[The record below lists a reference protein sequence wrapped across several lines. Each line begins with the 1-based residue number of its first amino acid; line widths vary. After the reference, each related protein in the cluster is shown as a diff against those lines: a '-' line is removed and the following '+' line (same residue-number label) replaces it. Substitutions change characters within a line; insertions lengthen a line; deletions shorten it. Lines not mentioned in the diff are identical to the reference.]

1 MEISIQTQSFLVVTG
16 MSRAAFAR
24 LHRAVFGQVHCCSNS
39 QKYGFNR
46 KAWIVAQIS
55 IIFGTVP
62 SVASDIIMQ
71 MLELTCR
78 KLKQHHAARIKF
90 PTHAEM
96 EDYSQLIQQRE
107 PTVTNVIGFID
118 GLSIPV
124 ECSGDVEEQA
134 KFYNG
139 YHHD

>member
-1 MEISIQTQSFLVVTG
+1 
-16 MSRAAFAR
+16 
-24 LHRAVFGQVHCCSNS
+24 
-39 QKYGFNR
+39 
-46 KAWIVAQIS
+46 
-55 IIFGTVP
+55 
-62 SVASDIIMQ
+62 

-107 PTVTNVIGFID
+107 PTVTNVID

-124 ECSGDVEEQA
+124 ECSEDVEEQA
-134 KFYNG
+134 IINDTINYKFQLYS
-139 YHHD
+139 YTTLHYYI

>member
-1 MEISIQTQSFLVVTG
+1 MEISIQTRRQPVIS
-16 MSRAAFAR
+16 S
-24 LHRAVFGQVHCCSNS
+24 SNWNVS
-39 QKYGFNR
+39 CRFCPL
-46 KAWIVAQIS
+46 
-55 IIFGTVP
+55 VP

-107 PTVTNVIGFID
+107 PTVTNVID

-124 ECSGDVEEQA
+124 ECSEDVEEQA
-134 KFYNG
+134 IINDTINYKFQLYS
-139 YHHD
+139 YTTLHYYI